1 MVIRRLS
8 LLEIRVY
15 WVIDAASFFDRKHR
29 SSIILLASRTWLILL
44 WCVLRQVS
52 AGSWTGSFLVI
63 VSDIISDLIFGNLHS
78 ILLRILG
85 RSSSWF
91 IDRWLTCLVGMNF
104 ILLRYTW
111 LSYFAAVMSICLPL
125 PSSFGLASTV
135 EVGLLERDAALVN
148 ALSFWLSVKV
158 GVREEVV
165 GENSLKEPVS
175 VTGGLSFQPN
185 IKTS

>member
-1 MVIRRLS
+1 
-8 LLEIRVY
+8 
-15 WVIDAASFFDRKHR
+15 
-29 SSIILLASRTWLILL
+29 
-44 WCVLRQVS
+44 
-52 AGSWTGSFLVI
+52 
-63 VSDIISDLIFGNLHS
+63 
-78 ILLRILG
+78 
-85 RSSSWF
+85 
-91 IDRWLTCLVGMNF
+91 MNF